1 MIYKLVVIVV
11 LLVCM
16 SVHLCIVVL
25 LVRMSVHL
33 CMVVL
38 VVDLE
43 YSTLYIPWISPS
55 WAPIQ

>member
-1 MIYKLVVIVV
+1 MIYKLVVIVI

-43 YSTLYIPWISPS
+43 YSTLYIPWICPS
-55 WAPIQ
+55 RAPS